1 MKLKFFKKSK
11 KIRRQFKAKNL
22 IIALIICLAVL
33 LILFLAIISW
43 GVYKLE
49 WRGQLVDQIMSCL
62 PLPAAKVD
70 NTYILFPE
78 YLQSLKA
85 AEKFY
90 AKQKEANYPN
100 VPDSDK
106 LRQIVLEDRLI
117 ADVLVKEIAKGY
129 NISVSQADIDAKI
142 DEIVQN
148 SGSQEKFEKF
158 LKEYYGL
165 DILGYKKIFVIPN
178 LYYDKTNQAV
188 IEDNLINGEAKK
200 KAQEALNK
208 LRNDESFEE
217 VAKTYSDDINKDK
230 NASQEN
236 FLRGELAKDIEDEL
250 FSMKEGTYTDII
262 TLPDSYAIFKLLK
275 KDENKGVL
283 TTQRIVIKLKTLD
296 NLITE
301 QKQKA
306 QIKIY
311 AY

>member
-1 MKLKFFKKSK
+1 MKFNFFQRSK
-11 KIRRQFKAKNL
+11 KIRWQFKAKNL
-22 IIALIICLAVL
+22 IIAFLICLAVL

-49 WRGQLVDQIMSCL
+49 WRGQFVDQIMSYL

-70 NTYILFPE
+70 NTFISYPD
-78 YLQSLKA
+78 YLQALKA

-117 ADVLVKEIAKGY
+117 ENVLVKEIARNY

-142 DEIVQN
+142 NEIVQN
-148 SGSQEKFEKF
+148 NGSRQQFEKF
-158 LKEYYGL
+158 LKDYYGL
-165 DILGYKKIFVIPN
+165 DIQSYTKIFIIPN
-178 LYYDKTNQAV
+178 LYYDKTNQAI

-200 KAQEALNK
+200 KAQDALNK
-208 LRNDESFEE
+208 LRNNESFED

-236 FLRGELAKDIEDEL
+236 FVRGELAKDIEDEL
-250 FSMKEGTYTDII
+250 FSIKEGTYTDII
-262 TLPDSYAIFKLLK
+262 TLPDSYAIFKLIK